1 MICRLFSNEKKNL
14 QTHIDSDPAVPLPLL
29 SLICSLGGQ
38 KKVNWGAI
46 WFLHLKKWQRDGEN
60 ISVCFVSFKERSL
73 SETYHVKMTAH
84 FGWKLYFKGMHFY
97 STASFLCTPFSF
109 THVNTML
116 TDTSLSSLLSWVSK
130 HSLKQNHRCH
140 LSSSPQFLGGEV
152 ECRHAVPHSVLIKK
166 LPLTNEQFDSHTC
179 CLSADLRGDLSLT
192 ARVIW
197 ERSSP
202 CRSNKPPLLL
212 TQVSFSH
219 FSSSLVPSVLLF
231 SSTISF
237 C

>member
-1 MICRLFSNEKKNL
+1 MRKKPSNAHRFWPCCSSSFSVSQRFSWSAEKNELRCNLIFAPQKMAEGWRKYICMFR
-14 QTHIDSDPAVPLPLL
+14 
-29 SLICSLGGQ
+29 
-38 KKVNWGAI
+38 
-46 WFLHLKKWQRDGEN
+46 FLHRKGPFWKPTTRKWLLTLGEN
-60 ISVCFVSFKERSL
+60 F
-73 SETYHVKMTAH
+73 
-84 FGWKLYFKGMHFY
+84 YFKGIHFY
-97 STASFLCTPFSF
+97 STTSFLYTPFSF
-109 THVNTML
+109 TCVNTML
-116 TDTSLSSLLSWVSK
+116 IDTSLSSLLSWVSK
-130 HSLKQNHRCH
+130 HLLNHNRRCH
-140 LSSSPQFLGGEV
+140 LSLSPQFPDVEV

-192 ARVIW
+192 ACVIW

-219 FSSSLVPSVLLF
+219 FSSSVVPSVLLF
-231 SSTISF
+231 SSTVSF